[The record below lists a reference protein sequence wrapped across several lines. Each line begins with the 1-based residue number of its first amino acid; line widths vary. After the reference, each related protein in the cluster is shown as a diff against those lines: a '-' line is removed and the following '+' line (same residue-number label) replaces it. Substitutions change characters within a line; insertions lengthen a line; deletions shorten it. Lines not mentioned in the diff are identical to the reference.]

1 MRLIGEQAK
10 TLMQPKKGTVKRVLS
25 RLLPDPRARLFA
37 YRVFAYR
44 VMCLSGINVQQ
55 FTERKELKR
64 SELFVSPMIRNIRRT
79 FSFVACCF
87 ASSVLHRD
95 RPYYNRMIFG
105 LMQLCG

>member
-25 RLLPDPRARLFA
+25 RLLPDPRARLF
-37 YRVFAYR
+37 V
-44 VMCLSGINVQQ
+44 LIGNVQQ